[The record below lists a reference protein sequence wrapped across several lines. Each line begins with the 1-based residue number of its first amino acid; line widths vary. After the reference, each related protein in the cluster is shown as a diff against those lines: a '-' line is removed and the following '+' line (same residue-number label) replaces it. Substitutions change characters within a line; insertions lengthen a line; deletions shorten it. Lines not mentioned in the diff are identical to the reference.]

1 MDSLNKIL
9 ITHTGSL
16 PRPEALTKLYTQ
28 MVAGEPI
35 NEEILNQHIAAAT
48 RSVIKQQRD
57 SGIDIP
63 NNGEQ
68 CREAFFLY
76 IQRRMKGFGGRGS
89 RKPWGDLLDYPEFA
103 EFSQANFAAKTMV
116 SNRNPPVALK
126 EVKYIAPEQNL
137 AEIHNFKTI
146 LSEEWPNCSRAFIT
160 APSPGMLA
168 AAMHNRYYQND
179 EEYLNALG
187 KAVSI
192 EYHAAVN
199 NGLILQI
206 DAPDLAMER
215 HLTFA
220 DKPVDNFLQF
230 AEGVVVQINK
240 AIIGIPA
247 DKIRLHVC
255 WGNYEGPHHLDVP
268 LKEILPILLKAKV
281 GGLMLPFANPRH
293 QHEMDVLRDIPL
305 GTNQYLIAGVVD
317 PLTNFIEHPEVI
329 AQRIE
334 SATKATGDPRRVQAG
349 TDCGFD
355 TAAGMGRVTSDIAW
369 AKLKVMREGAQLAAS
384 RLF

>member
-1 MDSLNKIL
+1 MDSHKKIL

-16 PRPEALTKLYTQ
+16 PRPKPLTQLYTQ
-28 MVAGEPI
+28 MVAGKSI
-35 NEEILNQHIAAAT
+35 NQEILDQQIATAT
-48 RSVIKQQRD
+48 RWVIKQQRD
-57 SGIDIP
+57 NGIDIP

-76 IQRRMKGFGGRGS
+76 IQRRMTGFGGRGS
-89 RKPWGDLLDYPEFA
+89 RKPWGDLLDFPEFA

-116 SNRNPPVALK
+116 SNRNPPVALR
-126 EVKYIAPEQNL
+126 EVKYIAPEKNL
-137 AEIHNFKTI
+137 EEIDDFKTI
-146 LSEEWPNCSRAFIT
+146 LSEEWPECDDAFIT

-168 AAMHNRYYQND
+168 AAMHNRYYEND

-187 KAVSI
+187 TAVSL

-199 NGLILQI
+199 NGLLLQI

-220 DKPVDNFLQF
+220 DKPLDVFLTF
-230 AEGVVVQINK
+230 IENVVNQINN

-247 DKIRLHVC
+247 DRIRLHVC

-268 LKEILPILLKAKV
+268 LQDILPILLKANV
-281 GGLMLPFANPRH
+281 GGIMLPFANPRH
-293 QHEMDVLRDIPL
+293 QHEINVLRDIPL
-305 GTNQYLIAGVVD
+305 RTNQHLIVGVVD
-317 PLTNFIEHPEVI
+317 TLTNFIEHPKVI

-334 SATKATGDPRRVQAG
+334 SATEAVGDPKKVQAG

-369 AKLKVMREGAQLAAS
+369 AKLKAMREGADIAAT

>member
-16 PRPEALTKLYTQ
+16 PRPEALTKLYTE

-35 NEEILNQHIAAAT
+35 NEEILNQHIGAAT

-116 SNRNPPVALK
+116 SNRNPPVALR
-126 EVKYIAPEQNL
+126 EVKYIAPEKNL
-137 AEIHNFKTI
+137 EEINDFKTI
-146 LSEEWPNCSRAFIT
+146 LSEEWPDCGDAFIT

-168 AAMHNRYYQND
+168 AAMHNRYYEND

-187 KAVSI
+187 TAVSL

-199 NGLILQI
+199 NGLLLQI
-206 DAPDLAMER
+206 DAPGLAMER

-220 DKPVDNFLQF
+220 DKPIGVFLTF
-230 AEGVVVQINK
+230 IENVVNQINN

-247 DKIRLHVC
+247 DRIRLHVC
-255 WGNYEGPHHLDVP
+255 WGNYEGLHHLDVP
-268 LKEILPILLKAKV
+268 LQDILPILPKANV
-281 GGLMLPFANPRH
+281 GGIMLPFANPRH
-293 QHEMDVLRDIPL
+293 QHEINVLRDIPL
-305 GTNQYLIAGVVD
+305 RTNQHLIAGVVD
-317 PLTNFIEHPEVI
+317 TLTNFIEHPEVI

-334 SATKATGDPRRVQAG
+334 SAAEAVGDPKKVQAG

-369 AKLKVMREGAQLAAS
+369 AKLKAMREGADIAAT

>member
-1 MDSLNKIL
+1 MDSHKKIL

-16 PRPEALTKLYTQ
+16 PRPKPLTQLYTQ
-28 MVAGEPI
+28 MVAGKSI
-35 NEEILNQHIAAAT
+35 NQEILDQQIATAT
-48 RSVIKQQRD
+48 RWVIKQQRD
-57 SGIDIP
+57 NGIDIP

-76 IQRRMKGFGGRGS
+76 IQRRMTGFGGRGS
-89 RKPWGDLLDYPEFA
+89 RKPWGDLLDFPEFA

-116 SNRNPPVALK
+116 SNRNPPVALR
-126 EVKYIAPEQNL
+126 EVKYIAPEKNL
-137 AEIHNFKTI
+137 EEIDDFKTI
-146 LSEEWPNCSRAFIT
+146 LSEEWPECDDAFIT

-168 AAMHNRYYQND
+168 AAMHNRYDEND

-187 KAVSI
+187 TAVSL

-199 NGLILQI
+199 NGLLLQI

-220 DKPVDNFLQF
+220 DKPIGVFLTF
-230 AEGVVVQINK
+230 IENVVNQINN

-247 DKIRLHVC
+247 DRIRLHVC

-268 LKEILPILLKAKV
+268 LQDILPILLKANV
-281 GGLMLPFANPRH
+281 GGIMLPFANPRH
-293 QHEMDVLRDIPL
+293 QHEINVLRDIPL
-305 GTNQYLIAGVVD
+305 RTNQHLIVGVVD
-317 PLTNFIEHPEVI
+317 TLTNFIEHPKVI

-334 SATKATGDPRRVQAG
+334 SATEAVGDPKKVQAG

-369 AKLKVMREGAQLAAS
+369 AKLKAMREGADIAAT

>member
-1 MDSLNKIL
+1 MDSHKKIL

-16 PRPEALTKLYTQ
+16 PRPKPLTQLYTQ
-28 MVAGEPI
+28 MVAGKSI
-35 NEEILNQHIAAAT
+35 NQEILDQQIATAT
-48 RSVIKQQRD
+48 RWVIKQQRD
-57 SGIDIP
+57 NGIDIP

-76 IQRRMKGFGGRGS
+76 IQRRMTGFGGRGS
-89 RKPWGDLLDYPEFA
+89 RKPWGDLLDFPEFA

-116 SNRNPPVALK
+116 SNRNPPVALR
-126 EVKYIAPEQNL
+126 EVKYIAPEKNL
-137 AEIHNFKTI
+137 EEIDDFKTI
-146 LSEEWPNCSRAFIT
+146 LSEEWPECDDAFIT

-168 AAMHNRYYQND
+168 AAMHNRYYEND

-187 KAVSI
+187 TAVSL

-199 NGLILQI
+199 NGLLLQI

-220 DKPVDNFLQF
+220 DKPIGVFLTF
-230 AEGVVVQINK
+230 IENVVNQINN

-247 DKIRLHVC
+247 DRIRLHVC

-268 LKEILPILLKAKV
+268 LQDILPILLKANV
-281 GGLMLPFANPRH
+281 GGIMLPFANPRH
-293 QHEMDVLRDIPL
+293 QHEINVLRDIPL
-305 GTNQYLIAGVVD
+305 RTNQHLIVGVVD
-317 PLTNFIEHPEVI
+317 TLTNFIEHPKVI

-334 SATKATGDPRRVQAG
+334 SATEAVGDPKKVQAG

-369 AKLKVMREGAQLAAS
+369 AKLKAMREGADIAAT

>member
-1 MDSLNKIL
+1 MDSHKKIL

-16 PRPEALTKLYTQ
+16 PRPKPLTQLYTQ
-28 MVAGEPI
+28 MVAGKSI
-35 NEEILNQHIAAAT
+35 NQEILDQQIATAT
-48 RSVIKQQRD
+48 RWVIKQQRD
-57 SGIDIP
+57 NGIDIP

-76 IQRRMKGFGGRGS
+76 IQRRMTGFGGRGS
-89 RKPWGDLLDYPEFA
+89 RKPWGDLLDFPEFA

-116 SNRNPPVALK
+116 SNRNPPVALR
-126 EVKYIAPEQNL
+126 EVKYIAPEKNL
-137 AEIHNFKTI
+137 EEIDDFKTI
-146 LSEEWPNCSRAFIT
+146 LSEEWPECDDAFIT

-168 AAMHNRYYQND
+168 AAMHNRYYEND
-179 EEYLNALG
+179 EEYLDALG
-187 KAVSI
+187 TAVSL

-199 NGLILQI
+199 NGLLLQI

-220 DKPVDNFLQF
+220 DKPIGVFLTF
-230 AEGVVVQINK
+230 IENVVNQINN

-247 DKIRLHVC
+247 DRIRLHVC

-268 LKEILPILLKAKV
+268 LQDILPILLKANV
-281 GGLMLPFANPRH
+281 GGIMLPFANPRH
-293 QHEMDVLRDIPL
+293 QHEINVLRDIPL
-305 GTNQYLIAGVVD
+305 RTNQHLIAGVVD
-317 PLTNFIEHPEVI
+317 TLTNFIEHPEVI

-334 SATKATGDPRRVQAG
+334 SATEAVGDPKKVQAG

-369 AKLKVMREGAQLAAS
+369 AKLKAMREGADIAAT